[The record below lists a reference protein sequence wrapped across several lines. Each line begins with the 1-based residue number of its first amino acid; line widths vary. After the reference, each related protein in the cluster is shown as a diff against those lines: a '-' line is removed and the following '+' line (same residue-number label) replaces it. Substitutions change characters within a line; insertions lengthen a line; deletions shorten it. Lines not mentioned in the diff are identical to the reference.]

1 MNRTELEQKLPH
13 RGEML
18 LLDELTVQKDGAV
31 DARFKIRE
39 NAWFL
44 QGHFPGR
51 PIVPGVILCE
61 CMAQACCALPVS
73 ETTGIP
79 YLARIEKAVF
89 RQMVVPG
96 ETLLLRCRLTR
107 RLAPF
112 YTAQCEAWV
121 EHRLCAQAV
130 MQLTWRSQP
139 DPTAGEEE
147 KENHE
152 NTERAGGIP
161 NL

>member
-1 MNRTELEQKLPH
+1 MNRTELEQRLPH

-18 LLDELTVQKDGAV
+18 LLDELTVQKDGTAA
-31 DARFKIRE
+31 ARFKIRE

-44 QGHFPGR
+44 QGHFPDR

-89 RQMVVPG
+89 RQPVVPG

-121 EHRLCAQAV
+121 EHRLCAQATL
-130 MQLTWRSQP
+130 QLTWRSQSGSKA
-139 DPTAGEEE
+139 DGL
-147 KENHE
+147 ENHE
-152 NTERAGGIP
+152 NSEQDGGIL